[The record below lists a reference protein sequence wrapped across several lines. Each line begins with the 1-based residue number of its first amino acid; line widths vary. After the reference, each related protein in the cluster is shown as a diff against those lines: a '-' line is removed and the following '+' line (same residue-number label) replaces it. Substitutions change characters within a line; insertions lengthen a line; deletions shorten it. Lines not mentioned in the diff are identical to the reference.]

1 MQKEL
6 IVPKK
11 ARLNAVCT
19 SAPNFSSR
27 MICRAR
33 CCISSA
39 ARFVKVTT
47 TRRGRISAALTER
60 AIDKTRC
67 VIAVVLPEP
76 ADATTEKFR
85 SSSSANRARADS
97 SVSLTMFPTPL
108 FRARARDG
116 LVPIYPPK
124 CRYRFAMSRV
134 DMVRCNQTRDESRL
148 SFRKRRCAA
157 FPRDRRK
164 RLCEA
169 PDRQQTTVVRHFSP
183 PAKECSRSLRCAKL
197 THRQRIESE
206 LQCYAFNKTVV
217 QIGRLQFLGQTGFVI
232 D

>member
-1 MQKEL
+1 MQKEW

-19 SAPNFSSR
+19 SGFKFSWR
-27 MICRAR
+27 RICRAR

-47 TRRGRISAALTER
+47 TRRGRISTALTER

-85 SSSSANRARADS
+85 SNSPANRARADS
-97 SVSLTMFPTPL
+97 SLSLTIFPTPL

-116 LVPIYPPK
+116 SAPIYPPK
-124 CRYRFAMSRV
+124 CRYRFAMSRA
-134 DMVRCNQTRDESRL
+134 DMARCNQTRDGLPL
-148 SFRKRRCAA
+148 SFRKCKCAA
-157 FPRDRRK
+157 FREISEDVGVRRK
-164 RLCEA
+164 I
-169 PDRQQTTVVRHFSP
+169 DNRQL
-183 PAKECSRSLRCAKL
+183 RSDVFN
-197 THRQRIESE
+197 RQGKNAR
-206 LQCYAFNKTVV
+206 
-217 QIGRLQFLGQTGFVI
+217 
-232 D
+232 

>member
-1 MQKEL
+1 MQKEW

-19 SAPNFSSR
+19 SAPDFSSR
-27 MICRAR
+27 MICRER

-47 TRRGRISAALTER
+47 TRRGRISEALTER

-85 SSSSANRARADS
+85 SSSSANRERADS
-97 SVSLTMFPTPL
+97 SLSLTIFPTPL

-116 LVPIYPPK
+116 SAPLYPPK
-124 CRYRFAMSRV
+124 CRYRFAMSRA
-134 DMVRCNQTRDESRL
+134 DIACCNQTRDGLPL
-148 SFRKRRCAA
+148 SFRKCQCAA
-157 FPRDRRK
+157 FPRDQQRR
-164 RLCEA
+164 RCA
-169 PDRQQTTVVRHFSP
+169 AQDRQSTIAVR
-183 PAKECSRSLRCAKL
+183 R
-197 THRQRIESE
+197 
-206 LQCYAFNKTVV
+206 V
-217 QIGRLQFLGQTGFVI
+217 
-232 D
+232 